1 MQAAD
6 RYQEMARFGTLH
18 TLRLLALYVGLVFFL
33 GAVFAYPLFALLQAV
48 GVTDVPVQKVTSRV
62 CKLSAVFGLWP
73 LLKIYGI
80 NTRASW
86 GFDFTLKRGA
96 RQCLN
101 GFFLGVLSM
110 LVVAVLLFALDLRI
124 FSSPTP
130 DSNEIA
136 EILLSAAL
144 SGLLVALVEET
155 WFRGALFSLLAHR
168 GGVVLAI
175 ALTALL
181 YALVHFVRPDLSV
194 PDDQAS
200 WASGFHV
207 VANFFNQYGAPRI
220 IGPLFALTAAGVL
233 LAMVRQRTGSIA
245 VCVGLHTGWVVVIKS
260 VTKTSYLN
268 VESSWA
274 VLASGYDGVTS
285 YLAFVFL
292 SGLCI
297 AYYLIGVANARRT
310 TAIGR

>member
-1 MQAAD
+1 M
-6 RYQEMARFGTLH
+6 LH
-18 TLRLLALYVGLVFFL
+18 TLSVFVLYVGLVFFL
-33 GAVFAYPLFALLQAV
+33 GAVLAYPLFALLQTV

-62 CKLSAVFGLWP
+62 CKLSAVLGLWP
-73 LLKIYGI
+73 LLKIYGV

-86 GFDFTLKRGA
+86 GYACTLRAGV
-96 RQCLN
+96 RQCLA
-101 GFFLGVLSM
+101 GFAVGVLSM
-110 LVVAVLLFALDLRI
+110 LVVAVLLFALDLRM

-130 DSNEIA
+130 SSSDIA
-136 EILLSAAL
+136 KILLSAAV
-144 SGLLVALVEET
+144 SGLLVALIEET
-155 WFRGALFSLLAHR
+155 WFRGALYGFLAHR

-175 ALTALL
+175 ALTSLF
-181 YALVHFVRPDLSV
+181 YGLVHFVRPDLSV

-207 VANFFNQYGAPRI
+207 VANFFNQYGSARI

-245 VCVGLHTGWVVVIKS
+245 VCVGLHAGWVVVIKS
-260 VTKTSYLN
+260 VNKTSYLN
-268 VESSWA
+268 PESSWT
-274 VLASGYDGVTS
+274 VLATGYDGMTS

-297 AYYLIGVANARRT
+297 AYYLIGVANARRMS
-310 TAIGR
+310 APGR